1 MHLGERTPGSG
12 LGAVALTACTPN
24 DERLLFIHDDLYDM
38 SDIRD
43 RTNRAI
49 ALHDSIESDED
60 NDVYPVTTTV
70 FDGHVN
76 IEITDGTTVFSVRI
90 TVPMIDAVVDGH
102 VAEPVQKGWLD
113 TFGRRMADAAS
124 ATRGH
129 DTLDIKTTREDDTA
143 VVETT
148 FTDIDPSRGID
159 DAVSLVE
166 FAEGTY
172 VEGVIPGYDYTD
184 PVTQLIQRASDAAGG
199 KKGGTPL

>member
-1 MHLGERTPGSG
+1 
-12 LGAVALTACTPN
+12 
-24 DERLLFIHDDLYDM
+24 M
-38 SDIRD
+38 SDIRERTD
-43 RTNRAI
+43 RATS
-49 ALHDSIESDED
+49 LHDSIEPDAD
-60 NDVYPVTTTV
+60 NDGYVVTTTV
-70 FDGHVN
+70 FDGY
-76 IEITDGTTVFSVRI
+76 ITVDTSDDGAVFSVLI
-90 TVPMIDAVVDGH
+90 TVPMIDAVVDGD
-102 VAEPVQKGWLD
+102 VADPVQKGWVD
-113 TFGRRMADAAS
+113 TFGRRMADSAS

-129 DTLDIKTTREDDTA
+129 DTLDIETTREDDTA

>member
-1 MHLGERTPGSG
+1 
-12 LGAVALTACTPN
+12 
-24 DERLLFIHDDLYDM
+24 M
-38 SDIRD
+38 SDIRERTD
-43 RTNRAI
+43 RAV
-49 ALHDSIESDED
+49 ALHDSIESDGD
-60 NDVYPVTTTV
+60 DDVYAVTTTV
-70 FDGHVN
+70 FDGDIS
-76 IEITDGTTVFSVRI
+76 IETADGAAIFSVVI
-90 TVPMIDAVVDGH
+90 TVPMIDSVVDGH
-102 VAEPVQKGWLD
+102 VAPPVQKGWVD
-113 TFGRRMADAAS
+113 TFGRRMADAES

-129 DTLDIKTTREDDTA
+129 ETLDIKTTRKDDTA

-148 FTDIDPSRGID
+148 FTDIDPSRGVD